1 MSKIF
6 RFRIPGKPKE
16 FIEKARKVAH
26 KNNVV
31 INGDSTRGSV
41 AGSGVEGDYR
51 VEGNTAVLT
60 IRKKPF
66 FAPWWLV
73 ENELNN
79 FFSST

>member
-6 RFRIPGKPKE
+6 RFRIPWEPEG
-16 FIEKARKVAH
+16 FIRKARKIARE
-26 KNNVV
+26 NNVV
-31 INGDSTRGSV
+31 INGDSTRGNV
-41 AGSGVEGDYR
+41 AGSGVEGNYR

-73 ENELNN
+73 ENELNA
-79 FFSST
+79 FFSSA